1 MNFLHLIFGPSLA
14 AAQSQNPRCSA
25 ATPAVLL
32 NRRNQIHPKS
42 ERNIVH
48 VILEQ
53 ALILVAGYE
62 QESVAYPVQ
71 NLLKIS

>member
-1 MNFLHLIFGPSLA
+1 MKAKGLFKNYMNFLHLIFGPSLA
-14 AAQSQNPRCSA
+14 AAQSQNPRCSV

-53 ALILVAGYE
+53 ALKYRG
-62 QESVAYPVQ
+62 
-71 NLLKIS
+71 